1 MDSFILF
8 HVKHIN
14 SCHFKPE
21 HVYVELIDLPVEF
34 VRLQRPCKLSESD
47 TDPTHLYQ
55 LHLRALYWTFT
66 ACRLHVNSCSTLQIF
81 KRIYTGACS
90 SSANSLDLEH
100 MYVELRFLAVELA
113 ILASTRFQHFSYSRH
128 IDTVSSGRRWSSVT
142 TITSRVIFLYPAMCT
157 ENICCFESPTSP

>member
-34 VRLQRPCKLSESD
+34 VRLQRPCKLWESD

-55 LHLRALYWTFT
+55 SHLRALYWTSA
-66 ACRLHVNSCSTLQIF
+66 ACRLHVDSCITLQIF

-90 SSANSLDLEH
+90 SSANSLGLEH
-100 MYVELRFLAVELA
+100 MYVELIDPPVELA
-113 ILASTRFQHFSYSRH
+113 ILASTRFHTCSYSKSAEAISSDRCCSS
-128 IDTVSSGRRWSSVT
+128 DTAT
-142 TITSRVIFLYPAMCT
+142 TAKDRFLYSALQQRSKSR
-157 ENICCFESPTSP
+157 FESRSSL